1 MYNFS
6 AIYHKDT
13 FILAFGNAALIT
25 VTLTYGSVIYPGKR
39 LKLFLKVSSHLN
51 VTRIP
56 NFTSRFTFTF
66 TLHLPP

>member
-25 VTLTYGSVIYPGKR
+25 VTLPYSSVIYPGK
-39 LKLFLKVSSHLN
+39 KTEAFPESK
-51 VTRIP
+51 
-56 NFTSRFTFTF
+56 
-66 TLHLPP
+66 